1 MPRTNEYSETTASIL
16 SEIEIRNEL
25 SSHYRRASKAAF
37 VAFYHYDKH
46 QAPLVFQT
54 PIEVSGQASTR
65 TSRASQLPHSQNEL
79 AMREAESAAADSH
92 FITLRNLKE
101 NNWQAL
107 GLTAPL
113 PPPYRVA
120 QRVVGDKGACD
131 KCEATSIHLANYAET
146 LWPGNQQGDQ
156 DMERIAGRM
165 SSVYL
170 RDGAHAEQS
179 TMPGRF
185 RDHVARSQYGSP
197 SAIPTV
203 TGGIPTW
210 RNDLYGDEPSTRNQ
224 TAPGFASSSL
234 PPIADNDPYTS
245 TEYSS
250 SSRRG
255 SDRTGSPGSGSG
267 SDGTGVSSWSDEAGN
282 PANYLPSGSTSRV
295 SHPNKHIAETRAEQ
309 PSVPQFSEDLAW
321 ASHRGKNYALE
332 ARVTTPERVSH
343 IYRSVDSSHS
353 ALAAQFRSDGSLRD
367 FRTQNTKAE
376 KLCGDAARAGHT
388 VESYSDRVY
397 EGYSTGD
404 HRKKHHSG
412 HKQKRGGP
420 SH

>member
-16 SEIEIRNEL
+16 KEIEIRDEL

-65 TSRASQLPHSQNEL
+65 GTRASQLPHPQNEL
-79 AMREAESAAADSH
+79 ASREAESAAAQSH
-92 FITLRNLKE
+92 FTTLQNLKE
-101 NNWQAL
+101 NNWQEL
-107 GLTAPL
+107 RLTGPL
-113 PPPYRVA
+113 PPPYRVS

-131 KCEATSIHLANYAET
+131 KCEDTSIYLANYAQR
-146 LWPGNQQGDQ
+146 LWPGNQQGDP
-156 DMERIAGRM
+156 DMEQIAGSM

-203 TGGIPTW
+203 TGGTPTW

-224 TAPGFASSSL
+224 TAPGYSSSSL

-255 SDRTGSPGSGSG
+255 SDRTGSPGSGS
-267 SDGTGVSSWSDEAGN
+267 DGTGVSSWSDEAGS
-282 PANYLPSGSTSRV
+282 PTNYLPAGSTARV
-295 SHPNKHIAETRAEQ
+295 SHPNKHIPETRAEQ
-309 PSVPQFSEDLAW
+309 PSGPQFSQDRAW
-321 ASHRGKNYALE
+321 AWHGDKTYALE
-332 ARVTTPERVSH
+332 ARVTSPERVSH

-367 FRTQNTKAE
+367 FRTQNAKAE

-397 EGYSTGD
+397 GGYGTGD

-420 SH
+420 TA